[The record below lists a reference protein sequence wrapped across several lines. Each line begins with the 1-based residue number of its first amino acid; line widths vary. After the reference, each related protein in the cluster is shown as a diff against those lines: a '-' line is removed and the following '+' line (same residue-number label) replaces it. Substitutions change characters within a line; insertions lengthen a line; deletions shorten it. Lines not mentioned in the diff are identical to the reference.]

1 MNFAEKVEKA
11 LLELRLARA
20 TLNTDDPE
28 AHRKDLD
35 KIIGDLDAAVKEY
48 WEAESG

>member
-1 MNFAEKVEKA
+1 MNFAENVEKA

-35 KIIGDLDAAVKEY
+35 KIIQDLDHAVREY
-48 WEAESG
+48 WEAENG

>member
-20 TLNTDDPE
+20 TLKADDPE

-48 WEAESG
+48 WEGEDG

>member
-20 TLNTDDPE
+20 NLKADDLE
-28 AHRKDLD
+28 AHKRDLD
-35 KIIGDLDAAVKEY
+35 KIIKDVKEALAEY
-48 WEAESG
+48 WEGYYG